1 MASLGRLGG
10 LLQGLAGG
18 IEKGQQMALDRQLLQ
33 LRRDESEN
41 RKRQL
46 EAEIQRADRA
56 ISAQEQNANTNA
68 LRLLDSRRRE
78 SLKELQK
85 RKDAFIEA
93 AGGNILDPFAGL
105 MIGNEV
111 VTGREQ
117 DLADFTRGLMSFAEA
132 EASINAGFNTDFSA
146 LTQAGQ
152 QDTQARETTPE
163 QTRALADQ
171 LMGNQVPSAGPTG
184 ITAEDI
190 DPATGAAGEA
200 SLPQPQFQQDPGPVQ
215 TIRDP
220 LADRASE
227 ILGPMG
233 GVLRSPRGSRQ
244 AVFSVDPNLL
254 DQAQD
259 AVAASGLPEGS
270 VSVVPQ
276 DSFDQAMAA
285 GARDAT
291 ERVMGRLDQ
300 FLAENAASDSDGN
313 RTITVTPIFR
323 KDEEGN
329 DTDEVIGVNLP
340 ALDED
345 ALGTETGL
353 LGGVEVPGAGKL
365 INTANALTRFFLD
378 QGAGLSRDEA
388 NAMAPVTKDVLQRVI
403 RLGVD
408 EAGILVPGASGD
420 AAVTL
425 DPFHPAAPEMA
436 QMVAVLQAALQQSD
450 PTILEDQRLRVDQFQ
465 PTDVAP
471 LFLSKWNELI
481 GGEDG
486 RLVPGTRKRVVGFDP
501 QLRHRDQPTRD
512 VFPFSRSDLNAFKQA
527 QQGIL
532 IKLRD
537 ILSNS
542 EGPASGFMS
551 AATQKEIQAA
561 IRDKNLVKVR
571 PGGPPNPQ
579 LKKLRDEVLALL
591 DLRGE

>member
-276 DSFDQAMAA
+276 DSFDQAMVGRAQQA
-285 GARDAT
+285 VPRFRAR
-291 ERVMGRLDQ
+291 LNQ
-300 FLAENAASDSDGN
+300 FLAENAASDSSGKN
-313 RTITVTPIFR
+313 FTIVADPIFL

-329 DTDEVIGVNLP
+329 DTERVIGFKIP
-340 ALDED
+340 RLDED
-345 ALGTETGL
+345 AIGTETGTI
-353 LGGVEVPGAGKL
+353 GGVEVPGAGKL

-378 QGAGLSRDEA
+378 QGNTLTEDEA
-388 NAMAPVTKDVLQRVI
+388 NALAPVTKEVLQRI
-403 RLGVD
+403 TRLGLD
-408 EAGILVPGASGD
+408 EIGVLAPGAGGD
-420 AAVTL
+420 ASVTL
-425 DPFHPAAPEMA
+425 DPFHPAASDFLHLHMN
-436 QMVAVLQAALQQSD
+436 LSRALSQSD
-450 PTILEDQRLRVDQFQ
+450 PTIQEDQRLAIQ
-465 PTDVAP
+465 PFTPQDIAP
-471 LFLSKWNELI
+471 LFIRSMRRVMDEGSSKM
-481 GGEDG
+481 
-486 RLVPGTRKRVVGFDP
+486 RVMDP
-501 QLRHRDQPTRD
+501 KTFGDERRD
-512 VFPFSRSDLNAFKQA
+512 VFLPPGSKGSRITAAAREQAFM
-527 QQGIL
+527 L
-532 IKLRD
+532 TKLRD
-537 ILSNS
+537 ILQNPTADGTTNLSNIS
-542 EGPASGFMS
+542 RS
-551 AATQKEIQAA
+551 
-561 IRDKNLVKVR
+561 
-571 PGGPPNPQ
+571 
-579 LKKLRDEVLALL
+579 
-591 DLRGE
+591 